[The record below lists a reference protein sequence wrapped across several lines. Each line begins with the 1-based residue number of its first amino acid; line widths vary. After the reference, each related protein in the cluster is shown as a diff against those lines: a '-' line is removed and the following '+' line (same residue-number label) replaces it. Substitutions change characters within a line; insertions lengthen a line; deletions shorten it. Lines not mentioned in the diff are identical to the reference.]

1 MGAQPPGTVLL
12 RLAHAWT
19 TQADR
24 MPHQPFNAPSNPAGR
39 PRAARAVA
47 LAWAVVAISG
57 LLAASLPSS
66 PPDEKAAEPAQAIFG
81 DELVAVARPPFSDD
95 IFPCSG
101 CHAET
106 DVVDR
111 TRRIVDFH
119 ETVHFTHDA
128 ENRWCLD
135 CHDAQNRDKL
145 KLADGR
151 LLDFTESYIL
161 CAQCHGTKFRD
172 WKAGEH
178 GRRTG
183 SWSGTRQYLLCVHCH
198 DPHSPKFKSMEPLP
212 PPLRQEMIR

>member
-1 MGAQPPGTVLL
+1 MPQRSTSDRNSSVCVPRTA
-12 RLAHAWT
+12 RSLALVWC
-19 TQADR
+19 
-24 MPHQPFNAPSNPAGR
+24 
-39 PRAARAVA
+39 A
-47 LAWAVVAISG
+47 LAIGG
-57 LLAASLPSS
+57 LLTASLPST
-66 PPDEKAAEPAQAIFG
+66 PPEESTAAPAQASLG
-81 DELVAVARPPFSDD
+81 GELVAVARPPFSDD
-95 IFPCSG
+95 IFPCSE

-111 TRRIVDFH
+111 TRRVVDFH
-119 ETVHFTHDA
+119 DTVHFTHDA

-151 LLDFTESYIL
+151 LLDFTESYTL

-183 SWSGTRQYLLCVHCH
+183 SWSGTKQYLLCVHCH
-198 DPHSPKFKSMEPLP
+198 DPHSPKFKEVEPLP
-212 PPLRQEMIR
+212 PPLRQEVIR